1 MAEAPQSRRPFRVA
15 VFQYSA
21 RDERPEDRL
30 ARLGEAV
37 KALGRNSVDL
47 VVCPELFLS
56 GYNVGR
62 RVVEWA
68 EPVDG
73 PFGTGVAALAREY
86 GTAIVYGYPE
96 LDASDRHNA
105 AACFDAGGTLIANHR
120 KLQLPNEHERTSFS
134 RGGRLTFCDIAGY
147 RIGILICY
155 DIEFPE
161 SARACALGG
170 AEIVVAPTAL
180 RTEWAFV
187 ARQMI
192 PTRAFENGVFV
203 VYANYAGREG
213 DWSYLGESCVI
224 GPDGS
229 ELARAGSGEEVLRA
243 NLDSARIA
251 PVRARLPYLSDR
263 DAIPGR

>member
-1 MAEAPQSRRPFRVA
+1 MTTAPGRAPLRLA
-15 VFQYSA
+15 IYQYQA

-30 ARLGEAV
+30 ARLAEAV

-96 LDASDRHNA
+96 QAGAARHNA
-105 AACFDAGGTLIANHR
+105 VACFDADGRLIANHH
-120 KLQLPNEHERTSFS
+120 KLQLPNDYERAHFT
-134 RGGRLTFCDIAGY
+134 RGNRLTFCEIAGWKV
-147 RIGILICY
+147 GILVCY

-161 SARACALGG
+161 AVRGSALGG

-187 ARQMI
+187 TRQMI

-203 VYANYAGREG
+203 AYANYAGTEG

-224 GPDGS
+224 GPNGS
-229 ELARAGSGEEVLRA
+229 ELARAGSGEEILRA
-243 NLDSARIA
+243 NLDATRIA
-251 PVRARLPYLSDR
+251 PARARLPYLRDR